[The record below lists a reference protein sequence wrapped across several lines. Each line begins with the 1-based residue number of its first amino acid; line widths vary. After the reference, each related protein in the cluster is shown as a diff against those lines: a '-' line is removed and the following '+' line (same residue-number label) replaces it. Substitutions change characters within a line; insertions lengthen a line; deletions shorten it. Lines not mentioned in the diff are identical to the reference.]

1 MVDLWV
7 YQNYVNAVK
16 WAFTLLFSIYFVIKM
31 QTNCKQA
38 KFVFSAFFSWI
49 FWKLISIFNIHCWGY
64 LLHTWC
70 NFVSIFGTHF
80 KLFADISDEIVFMF
94 RMMKI
99 QEPGGLSAAS
109 LKWRFSHI
117 VFPII
122 VGLYGNVLSTSWQEK
137 QNETEIQYD

>member
-1 MVDLWV
+1 M
-7 YQNYVNAVK
+7 
-16 WAFTLLFSIYFVIKM
+16 
-31 QTNCKQA
+31 
-38 KFVFSAFFSWI
+38 
-49 FWKLISIFNIHCWGY
+49 
-64 LLHTWC
+64 WC
-70 NFVSIFGTHF
+70 NFASIFGTHF

-122 VGLYGNVLSTSWQEK
+122 VGLYGNVLSNLLTRKTERNRDSIRLIEK
-137 QNETEIQYD
+137 LEPQ